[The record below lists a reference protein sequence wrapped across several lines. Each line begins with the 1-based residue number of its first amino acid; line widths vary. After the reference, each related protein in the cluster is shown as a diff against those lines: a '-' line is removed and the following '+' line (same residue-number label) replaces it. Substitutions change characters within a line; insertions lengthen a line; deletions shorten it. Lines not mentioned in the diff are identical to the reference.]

1 MITINTPN
9 YRKGTNSFIYF
20 FSSGFGFHI
29 INNNTASNNHKD
41 GMLMLLTR
49 EHNYADAS
57 IVCRSPTLFSGNSA
71 SANPPTGKDHLAVA

>member
-1 MITINTPN
+1 LGSI
-9 YRKGTNSFIYF
+9 
-20 FSSGFGFHI
+20 SSI
-29 INNNTASNNHKD
+29 IIQHPTTTKD

-71 SANPPTGKDHLAVA
+71 SANPPIGKDHLAVA